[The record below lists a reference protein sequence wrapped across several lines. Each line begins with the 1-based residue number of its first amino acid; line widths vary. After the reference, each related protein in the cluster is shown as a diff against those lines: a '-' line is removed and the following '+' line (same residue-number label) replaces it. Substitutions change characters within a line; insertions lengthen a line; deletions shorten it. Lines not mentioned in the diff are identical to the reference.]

1 MTRRQ
6 DATAAVK
13 VRTLPGQVAS
23 HLVPRIVDGEFP
35 DRQAP
40 SESEICQEFGV
51 SRSVARESLKILASL
66 DIVQIAQGRRVT
78 IRPLE
83 EWDYLN
89 PMLAEWLPEQQVR
102 QLLRELHGMRL
113 LLEPELAAMAA
124 DGISAGALAELRA
137 LVERMSGLENAPDEY
152 LEADLAFHMEICR
165 AAQNRVLDRI
175 MFSARWLLTASRK
188 VTNEGPK
195 SLRGATRDHSRIFA
209 AIEADVPD
217 SGQVPAAAFELTGV
231 PAPMIRLLHPHRAR
245 RVQGGHP
252 SSHRSASR
260 SGLDNSPIRLRIK
273 QLRRPCSSREVDGR
287 TATESAG
294 MRIQRRL
301 ATKPRPAP
309 TRQECGLAGG
319 RGPCRRCHTA
329 GR

>member
-13 VRTLPGQVAS
+13 VRTLPGQVTA
-23 HLVPRIVDGEFP
+23 HLVPRIADGEFR
-35 DRQAP
+35 DQQAP

-78 IRPLE
+78 IRPPE

-89 PMLAEWLPEQQVR
+89 PMLAEWLPKQQVR

-124 DGISAGALAELRA
+124 DGISTGARAELRA

-152 LEADLAFHMEICR
+152 LETDLAFHLEICR

-188 VTNEGPK
+188 VTNEGPD
-195 SLRGATRDHSRIFA
+195 SLHSATHDHSRIFA
-209 AIEADVPD
+209 AIEAGD
-217 SGQVPAAAFELTGV
+217 PA
-231 PAPMIRLLHPHRAR
+231 RAR
-245 RVQGGHP
+245 RAMRAHLQRTFP
-252 SSHRSASR
+252 ILDKARS
-260 SGLDNSPIRLRIK
+260 
-273 QLRRPCSSREVDGR
+273 RR
-287 TATESAG
+287 
-294 MRIQRRL
+294 
-301 ATKPRPAP
+301 
-309 TRQECGLAGG
+309 
-319 RGPCRRCHTA
+319 
-329 GR
+329 

>member
-6 DATAAVK
+6 DAAAAVK

-23 HLVPRIVDGEFP
+23 HLVPRIAAGEFP
-35 DRQAP
+35 GRQAP

-78 IRPLE
+78 IRPPE

-124 DGISAGALAELRA
+124 DGISAGALDELRG
-137 LVERMSGLENAPDEY
+137 LLERMSGLENTPDEY

-165 AAQNRVLDRI
+165 AAKNRVLDRI

-188 VTNEGPK
+188 VTNEGPE
-195 SLRGATRDHSRIFA
+195 SLHRATRDHSRVFA
-209 AIEADVPD
+209 AIEA
-217 SGQVPAAAFELTGV
+217 GNPA
-231 PAPMIRLLHPHRAR
+231 RAR
-245 RVQGGHP
+245 RAMRAHLQQTF
-252 SSHRSASR
+252 
-260 SGLDNSPIRLRIK
+260 PILEK
-273 QLRRPCSSREVDGR
+273 DRPR
-287 TATESAG
+287 
-294 MRIQRRL
+294 
-301 ATKPRPAP
+301 
-309 TRQECGLAGG
+309 
-319 RGPCRRCHTA
+319 
-329 GR
+329 